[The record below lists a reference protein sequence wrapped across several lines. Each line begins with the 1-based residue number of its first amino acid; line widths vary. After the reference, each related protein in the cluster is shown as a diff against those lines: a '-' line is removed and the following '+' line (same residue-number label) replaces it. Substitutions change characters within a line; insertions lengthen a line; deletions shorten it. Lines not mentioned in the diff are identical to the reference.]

1 MPVFACL
8 LFEGSQRLR
17 LQQSMRSSLSSL
29 WTCGIVQHL
38 YRSAI
43 DPHIG
48 PQNDAF
54 ASGSLQAKA
63 HSAVSAEY
71 LFREV
76 PYRLHFVTARV
87 QVNVRYLAWVVLTPR
102 PELCTLHRIDVM
114 ASGPVHLIVNEAHQW
129 HVSAFIRATP
139 CVSCMSRLK
148 SSRLHSSRT
157 MTSTCGAATMHRG
170 GVPEMNI

>member
-38 YRSAI
+38 YRSVI

-48 PQNDAF
+48 PKTMLLRA
-54 ASGSLQAKA
+54 ALCKKAKA

-87 QVNVRYLAWVVLTPR
+87 QVNVRYLAWVVLMPR

-157 MTSTCGAATMHRG
+157 MTSTCGCGLRRCT
-170 GVPEMNI
+170 GVVYLR